1 MSETTD
7 ANMKLFYMAVETLKG
22 VRRRRLV
29 EAWAANE
36 RPMRISISTKG
47 DTRAVMSLQTI
58 KARLPICCIIEDYP
72 GILNMVAY
80 FQQSPHRVEREAANR
95 AMAELTFE

>member
-36 RPMRISISTKG
+36 RPTRISISTKA

-58 KARLPICCIIEDYP
+58 KARLSISCFIEDYP
-72 GILNMVAY
+72 TIENTVAY
-80 FQQSPHRVEREAANR
+80 FQQSPYCVEREAANR
-95 AMAELTFE
+95 AMAEITFG